1 MTQPTPQPP
10 ATIGAAPQ
18 TASQVN
24 ADVGTL
30 MRDYLALRSRVT
42 QSQEWLAVTDLKAS
56 PYFFSEGQEATI
68 KSGVGDLDTG
78 FDGIPLAFI
87 SQLAGM

>member
-1 MTQPTPQPP
+1 MTQPAPVPP

-18 TASQVN
+18 TAGQVN
-24 ADVGTL
+24 AEVGTL

-42 QSQEWLAVTDLKAS
+42 QSQEWLAVTDLKGA
-56 PYFFSEGQEATI
+56 PYHFLDSQEATI
-68 KSGVGDLDTG
+68 KSGVNDLDAG
-78 FDGIPLAFI
+78 FDLIPLAFI